1 MSDALLFQKRVQSC
15 RICVERPVQKH
26 PLPHEPRP
34 VLVMSETA
42 RVCIAGQAPGAR
54 VHASGKPFD
63 DRSGQR
69 LREWMGVTPKEFYD
83 PVLHAIVPMGFCFPG
98 YDAHGSDMPPRR
110 ECRATWHDAVFARM
124 PQIELVIAIGAYAQS
139 YHLGHAKAASMT
151 QTVKNW
157 RRHLY
162 RNERPRV
169 LPIPHPSW
177 RNTGWLRKNIWF
189 EDEVLPVLRNEVR
202 EHIEPTNALRDGG
215 GITI

>member
-1 MSDALLFQKRVQSC
+1 MSDALALQERIKGC
-15 RICVERPVQKH
+15 RICVERPIQKH

-42 RVCIAGQAPGAR
+42 RVCVAGQAPGAR

-69 LREWMGVTPKEFYD
+69 LREWMGVTPDEFYD

-98 YDAHGSDMPPRR
+98 YDANGSDMPPRR
-110 ECRATWHDAVFARM
+110 ECRATWHDDVFARM

-139 YHLGHAKAASMT
+139 YHLGRAKASSMT
-151 QTVKNW
+151 QTVRDW
-157 RRHLY
+157 RQHLF

-177 RNTGWLRKNIWF
+177 RNTGWLRKNTWF
-189 EDEVLPVLRNEVR
+189 EGEVLPVLRKEIR
-202 EHIEPTNALRDGG
+202 GHIDAANALRDSRR
-215 GITI
+215 IPI